1 MSSMDVRAF
10 ERDVFFNFS
19 TVSYYSKLK
28 VTEKVQKEF
37 VVLTQKTCV
46 YENSLYVLT
55 THSGILLKNTL
66 KKKGREEK
74 SS

>member
-37 VVLTQKTCV
+37 VSYYTAC
-46 YENSLYVLT
+46 S
-55 THSGILLKNTL
+55 
-66 KKKGREEK
+66 KKGLLP
-74 SS
+74 